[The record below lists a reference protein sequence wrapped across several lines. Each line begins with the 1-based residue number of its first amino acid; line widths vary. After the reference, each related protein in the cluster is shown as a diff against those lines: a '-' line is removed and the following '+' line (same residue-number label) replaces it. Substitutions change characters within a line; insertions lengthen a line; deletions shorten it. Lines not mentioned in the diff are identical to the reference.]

1 MTTIGNYK
9 LVRQIAEGGFGRT
22 YEARHLLLDEK
33 ACLKQN
39 LKVTEEDEKL
49 LRQEA
54 KLLWHIHHHS
64 LPAMRDYFKSSDGS
78 YIMAM
83 SFVEGKTLE
92 QSVKKHKAIHPE
104 DVCWISQRMLN
115 ALNYLH
121 HHGIIH
127 GDVKPANI
135 IVQPKVHNAVLVD
148 YGLSSLRPK
157 RYSASIGYTPVFA
170 APEFM
175 QEKPPLPSSDL
186 YSLGLTMMYVLGG
199 DPISKTMPDQV
210 PQPIQKFFK
219 QLAVY
224 NPLERPDWQK
234 QDLVEGLSD
243 IRYEVFGRRHLAELP
258 KKMG

>member
-9 LVRQIAEGGFGRT
+9 IVREIAEGGFGRT

-39 LKVTEEDEKL
+39 LKMTAEDEKL

-54 KLLWHIHHHS
+54 KLLWNIHHYS
-64 LPAMRDYFKSSDGS
+64 LPAMRDYFKSPDGS
-78 YIMAM
+78 FIMAM

-92 QSVKKHKAIHPE
+92 HSVKKHTAIHPE
-104 DVCWISQRMLN
+104 DVCWISQRILN

-121 HHGIIH
+121 YHGIIH

-135 IVQPKVHNAVLVD
+135 IVQPQLHNAFLVD
-148 YGLSSLRPK
+148 YGLASLRPK
-157 RYSASIGYTPVFA
+157 RYSAAIGYTPIFA
-170 APEFM
+170 APEFT
-175 QEKPPLPSSDL
+175 QGKSPLPSSDL

-199 DPISKTMPDQV
+199 DPIAKKMPDHV

-219 QLAVY
+219 QFVVHD
-224 NPLERPDWQK
+224 PLERPDWQK
-234 QDLVEGLSD
+234 QDLVERLSD
-243 IRYEVFGRRHLAELP
+243 IRYEVFGRRHAVEKI
-258 KKMG
+258 KK